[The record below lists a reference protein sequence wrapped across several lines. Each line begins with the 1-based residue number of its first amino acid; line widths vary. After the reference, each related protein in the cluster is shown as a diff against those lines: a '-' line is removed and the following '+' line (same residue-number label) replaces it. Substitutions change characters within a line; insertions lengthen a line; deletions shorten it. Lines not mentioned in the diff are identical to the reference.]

1 MEELFLSFWNRSIS
15 AGWLILAVVALRLV
29 LKKAPKSLACL
40 LWLLVGVRLACP
52 FSIQSTASLLP
63 SVEMIPQT
71 ALTQLPPQIH
81 TGINALNSAVNPQ
94 IAAYYAENAAV
105 PAVQI
110 RSIALICAG
119 VWLLGMAVMALWAL
133 ASWLRLRRRVAEA
146 VPDGEG
152 VWLCSG
158 IASPFLLGIF
168 RPKIYLPS
176 GLDGDSR
183 TYVVAHETAHIKRLD
198 HLTKP
203 AGFLLLSVYWFQPL
217 VWLAYVLLCRDIEL
231 ACDERVIRKLGAAC
245 KKPYSEALL
254 QCSARRSG
262 ALACPLAFGEVGVK
276 ERVKNVLNYKKPA
289 FWVIAVSLVL
299 CAAAAVCFLTDPV
312 EEPVQSKPLR
322 YTMDALPPSAD
333 EYYTAYVGGALVY
346 QPLSYSSYFPG
357 WHSAVQISSND
368 ALTIT
373 ASDGTA
379 AVYTLSAST
388 LYTREEFY
396 SLFADLR
403 EQEARSGVTLLPQ
416 NTETILCRTYEAAAA
431 DGNASPITTWEWEEP
446 AFYPKKTHLWIGYGH
461 RLFELIP
468 NSDSQGTFCYDDCL
482 VWDYD
487 PHVSTLIPV
496 CFDLDVPVTLI
507 VKSGVLFS
515 RADNQLQEM
524 PESFLEL
531 APGETVYWQPFPDG
545 KPAKAQPEDRMWIL
559 YSFKKPATEKC
570 ELLYK
575 YRIDDSHIA
584 QDTLELRPLMDGC
597 GLYGSK
603 TYGISN
609 RWFDGR
615 ATSPEYHAVH
625 YSALEA
631 DPETGALLVRRHE
644 GTVPYSVQYPDGCRT
659 GMLTTPPP
667 QIANT
672 APRPQV
678 TDAAH

>member
-1 MEELFLSFWNRSIS
+1 M
-15 AGWLILAVVALRLV
+15 
-29 LKKAPKSLACL
+29 
-40 LWLLVGVRLACP
+40 
-52 FSIQSTASLLP
+52 
-63 SVEMIPQT
+63 
-71 ALTQLPPQIH
+71 
-81 TGINALNSAVNPQ
+81 
-94 IAAYYAENAAV
+94 
-105 PAVQI
+105 
-110 RSIALICAG
+110 
-119 VWLLGMAVMALWAL
+119 
-133 ASWLRLRRRVAEA
+133 
-146 VPDGEG
+146 
-152 VWLCSG
+152 
-158 IASPFLLGIF
+158 
-168 RPKIYLPS
+168 
-176 GLDGDSR
+176 
-183 TYVVAHETAHIKRLD
+183 
-198 HLTKP
+198 
-203 AGFLLLSVYWFQPL
+203 
-217 VWLAYVLLCRDIEL
+217 
-231 ACDERVIRKLGAAC
+231 
-245 KKPYSEALL
+245 
-254 QCSARRSG
+254 
-262 ALACPLAFGEVGVK
+262 
-276 ERVKNVLNYKKPA
+276 
-289 FWVIAVSLVL
+289 
-299 CAAAAVCFLTDPV
+299 
-312 EEPVQSKPLR
+312 
-322 YTMDALPPSAD
+322 
-333 EYYTAYVGGALVY
+333 
-346 QPLSYSSYFPG
+346 
-357 WHSAVQISSND
+357 
-368 ALTIT
+368 
-373 ASDGTA
+373 
-379 AVYTLSAST
+379 
-388 LYTREEFY
+388 
-396 SLFADLR
+396 
-403 EQEARSGVTLLPQ
+403 
-416 NTETILCRTYEAAAA
+416 
-431 DGNASPITTWEWEEP
+431 
-446 AFYPKKTHLWIGYGH
+446 
-461 RLFELIP
+461 ELIP

-524 PESFLEL
+524 PETFLEL

-559 YSFKKPATEKC
+559 YSFKKPAVEKC

-575 YRIDDSHIA
+575 YRIDGSHTA